1 MNMSAQDTGCSGR
14 QPLVVAG
21 ATAASLGHASGSSG
35 TSLSSQPAGTTRCPR
50 MPKRTSFPCT
60 ACSKTFPTQQ
70 AMAGHCSAHNRTGL
84 TGHHGLPAA
93 QGPSANSR
101 TPLHGPRQTMAIW
114 PPALQQ
120 IQAAPLRWGTVFHSY
135 TCMPLPSNAATTM
148 GVVPPGLRT
157 AYSVD
162 RPGGVRADLTLQLGS
177 AGGGSSAQKRTLQPL
192 LEDGRQRKRAAAV
205 LDGSNEGGHE
215 GQEIDDDLDLELRL

>member
-1 MNMSAQDTGCSGR
+1 
-14 QPLVVAG
+14 
-21 ATAASLGHASGSSG
+21 
-35 TSLSSQPAGTTRCPR
+35 

-101 TPLHGPRQTMAIW
+101 TPVVVLPYPSFSPFIHPLSNQVIRGPSTFLQLHGPRQTMAIW